1 MSDTVAAPATAPT
14 TTATTTTTTTEAAT
28 PTQTPPKETCKKR
41 PVIVS
46 LPPKKHHPSSHPEVK
61 AI

>member
-1 MSDTVAAPATAPT
+1 MSDIATTATP
-14 TTATTTTTTTEAAT
+14 TATTTETAT
-28 PTQTPPKETCKKR
+28 PPPPPKETCKKR

-46 LPPKKHHPSSHPEVK
+46 LPPKKHLPSHPSEVK